1 MIIRSPTGL
10 YNVADLVNNPDTNIT
25 YTISMSKLSK
35 DVGTISK
42 LPTGII
48 SRSVPLSL
56 VTDRSKLG
64 SLAYSVANSNNG
76 TVGVNNTI
84 YEVGQ
89 VLEFGESAVI
99 QQSLPKSGFEI
110 RHDTSSIDYQS
121 LGLNS
126 ESELISKAADT
137 KFKTLVAD
145 YNKYKSERAGV
156 DIDIATTLKNL
167 SDAKKARSAVALL
180 DSPDIL
186 IKLDSLIA
194 ELNDRGTSLVQSA
207 TDLNNS
213 KPNELSMKLRL
224 NQRGILNVK

>member
-1 MIIRSPTGL
+1 MILRSPTGL
-10 YNVADLVNNPDTNIT
+10 YNIVDLANKPDTNIT
-25 YTISMSKLSK
+25 YTISMSRLSR
-35 DVGTISK
+35 DIGTISK

-76 TVGVNNTI
+76 TVGINNTV

-89 VLEFGESAVI
+89 VLEFGESSII

-110 RHDTSSIDYQS
+110 RHDTSNIDYQS
-121 LGLNS
+121 LGLNN
-126 ESELISKAADT
+126 ESELISRTADA
-137 KFKTLVAD
+137 KFKALVAD

-156 DIDIATTLKNL
+156 DVDIATTLKNL

-186 IKLDSLIA
+186 AKLDALIT
-194 ELNDRGTSLVQSA
+194 ELNDRGASLVESA
-207 TDLNNS
+207 TNLNNLIS
-213 KPNELSMKLRL
+213 DLELEIRQVSQLVR
-224 NQRGILNVK
+224 

>member
-10 YNVADLVNNPDTNIT
+10 YNVADLANNPDTNIT

-42 LPTGII
+42 LPTGVV

-56 VTDRSKLG
+56 VTDRNRLG

-76 TVGVNNTI
+76 TVGINNTI

-89 VLEFGESAVI
+89 VLEFGEISVI

-110 RHDTSSIDYQS
+110 RHDTSSIDYES

-126 ESELISKAADT
+126 ESASISQAADT
-137 KFKTLVAD
+137 KFKALVAD
-145 YNKYKSERAGV
+145 YNKCKSERAGIDV
-156 DIDIATTLKNL
+156 DIATTLKNL
-167 SDAKKARSAVALL
+167 SDAKKARSAVVLL

-186 IKLDSLIA
+186 AKLDSLIT
-194 ELNDRGTSLVQSA
+194 ELNDRGVLLVQSA
-207 TDLNNS
+207 TNLNNLIS
-213 KPNELSMKLRL
+213 DIELEIRQVSQLVR
-224 NQRGILNVK
+224 